1 MNTKTVVTTALLT
14 LVSLTAL
21 AQGADPKDPTGTRND
36 PSLMPWSD
44 PDDPHVIRLRKD
56 DDTLEL
62 WRDRNEK
69 PNVKREEGPI
79 DVQRYGW
86 GLDYTGFPTFFKA
99 PIAMTTEDLIAGDV
113 DVAIVGSTT
122 DGNLI
127 KGTNIAANVLRGFWN
142 SSATTWAAHGG
153 GKMQRE
159 KAGPM
164 EQYLRT
170 HIQELNIVDYGNIAN
185 HLLSLDK
192 SNEELRTVIR
202 EILDGDAVPLMVGG
216 SHDNMYGFFLAIA
229 DKYGKGNFG
238 VIHFDS
244 HWDALDFGWGFYTHN
259 GNGLYWGME
268 KGLFKGT
275 DLVQV
280 GMTGGAPDDKG
291 LNYMR
296 DKGVRWHYQAEIER
310 DGWEAVMKRF
320 LEDVKHIENLVITV
334 DIDLISSAYAPG
346 SAGREAD
353 GPNWPELNRALRALT
368 IQNNVVAIEI
378 SEYNPLL
385 DNKSAWQTAMGVNY
399 AMRHALAGMA
409 ARKKGITDP
418 FYYHPDLFK
427 DGRK

>member
-216 SHDNMYGFFLAIA
+216 SHDNMYGFF
-229 DKYGKGNFG
+229 
-238 VIHFDS
+238 
-244 HWDALDFGWGFYTHN
+244 W
-259 GNGLYWGME
+259 
-268 KGLFKGT
+268 
-275 DLVQV
+275 
-280 GMTGGAPDDKG
+280 
-291 LNYMR
+291 
-296 DKGVRWHYQAEIER
+296 
-310 DGWEAVMKRF
+310 
-320 LEDVKHIENLVITV
+320 
-334 DIDLISSAYAPG
+334 
-346 SAGREAD
+346 
-353 GPNWPELNRALRALT
+353 
-368 IQNNVVAIEI
+368 
-378 SEYNPLL
+378 PLL
-385 DNKSAWQTAMGVNY
+385 INTARATSALFTSTATGMPSISVGASTPTTATDSTGAWRKACSRGQTWFKSA
-399 AMRHALAGMA
+399 
-409 ARKKGITDP
+409 
-418 FYYHPDLFK
+418 
-427 DGRK
+427 